1 MCVSLSSRTQGFF
14 NNNFEVFGGITICS
28 HANKVFMV
36 LIVEGPEEC
45 MIGLRYQQFVD
56 FFSGKEGELAF
67 VNRGWKVVDGLVAF
81 EEKHEPVS

>member
-1 MCVSLSSRTQGFF
+1 
-14 NNNFEVFGGITICS
+14 
-28 HANKVFMV
+28 MV

-56 FFSGKEGELAF
+56 FFSGKEGELTF